1 MKLLRNSYREILVL
15 FYFSIALFLP
25 AITVISIVHTLP
37 NLNLLVQKALLFFA
51 VLIGTFLTLIS
62 VVVFYTF
69 LSTLLQTKSQ
79 GVENSVE
86 SFYR

>member
-15 FYFSIALFLP
+15 FYFSIASFLP
-25 AITVISIVHTLP
+25 VITVMSIVHTLP
-37 NLNLLVQKALLFFA
+37 NVNLLVQKTLLFFA
-51 VLIGTFLTLIS
+51 VLIGTFLTLIG

>member
-15 FYFSIALFLP
+15 FYFSIASFLP
-25 AITVISIVHTLP
+25 VITVASIVHTLP
-37 NLNLLVQKALLFFA
+37 NVNLLVQKTLLFFA
-51 VLIGTFLTLIS
+51 VLIGTFLTLIG

-79 GVENSVE
+79 GIENSVE